1 MDSTA
6 SALQPIGIPN
16 GCSRS
21 RSLPARPLGW
31 VAYRS
36 DPGNGAA
43 AYDVWHNVCRPVFDV
58 RPRESAT
65 NFTSAFKF
73 CDIGG
78 LIFNET
84 QYSAVTFHRT
94 ARHVRRSDEN
104 HFALH
109 LLLRGRETGWAGT
122 HGEHS
127 VAMAPDRIVLHDW
140 GQAFVSVSDATHQIS
155 VAIPRE
161 LIANRNLFF
170 RKNPVVSWTLSSA
183 PGSLLAHALVG
194 VWRALPALNAADAP
208 AVAQGFLGLLNGLL
222 AQPGGLP
229 SGRATGE
236 LMKSWLRRHARQP
249 GCNPDWLAREF
260 PHSRASIY
268 RLFQE
273 VGGVEAYIR
282 EQRLTGS
289 YVDLAT
295 GKLREQSIAQ
305 FARSWGY
312 TDPGHF
318 HRAFKKRFG
327 LTPGDVA
334 AMSAAAANG
343 DPRPAGNVPGLQGS
357 LTQLHRWFRLHR

>member
-1 MDSTA
+1 M
-6 SALQPIGIPN
+6 GILTGRARPP
-16 GCSRS
+16 R
-21 RSLPARPLGW
+21 LPARPLDW
-31 VAYRS
+31 VAYRG
-36 DPGNGAA
+36 DPGNGPA
-43 AYDVWHNVCRPVFDV
+43 AYDVWHNVCRPVFEV
-58 RPRESAT
+58 RPRESAA

-140 GQAFVSVSDATHQIS
+140 GQPFVSMAEATHQIS
-155 VAIPRE
+155 AAIPRE
-161 LIANRNLFF
+161 CIANRDLFY
-170 RKNPVVSWTLSSA
+170 RKNPVVSWALSSA

-194 VWRALPALNAADAP
+194 IWRGLPALNATDAP

-229 SGRATGE
+229 SEHATGE
-236 LMKSWLRRHARQP
+236 LMKSWLRRHARLP

-268 RLFQE
+268 RLFQD

-289 YVDLAT
+289 YIALAA
-295 GKLREQSIAQ
+295 GKPRDQTIAQ

-312 TDPGHF
+312 ADPGHF

-327 LTPGDVA
+327 LTPGDLA
-334 AMSAAAANG
+334 AMSAAPATRGSQLAA
-343 DPRPAGNVPGLQGS
+343 NVPGLQGS
-357 LTQLHRWFRLHR
+357 VAQLHRWFRLHR